1 MANAASRPSAEF
13 WRGTAKSTSLDIAL
27 DLYSTGESLAVTRT
41 PAGTIGV
48 DICADNFPD
57 SLVPGH
63 ALARLHEITVLGV
76 SNVGW
81 LTDDPWKGASASAA
95 RWLSDPGGEVL
106 AQGPYGEDAE
116 ALIVVPVELRERRA
130 YSR

>member
-63 ALARLHEITVLGV
+63 ALARLHEITVIGV
-76 SNVGW
+76 SKVGW
-81 LTDDPWKGASASAA
+81 LTDGPWKGRKCIGCSLAVG
-95 RWLSDPGGEVL
+95 PGGEVL

-116 ALIVVPVELRERRA
+116 ALIVVPVELRERRG

>member
-1 MANAASRPSAEF
+1 LANAASRPSAEF

-63 ALARLHEITVLGV
+63 ALARLHEITVIGV

-81 LTDDPWKGASASAA
+81 LTDGPWKGRKCIGCSLAVG
-95 RWLSDPGGEVL
+95 PGGEVL